1 MDLIDIKAK
10 YDKDSFII
18 LFPEESLI
26 TVCDGQFY
34 LSSFKVKG
42 TIQTVLYKEVWGL
55 WKEKVLGKTLF
66 LSVEVSPVIYLNFS
80 IFVT

>member
-1 MDLIDIKAK
+1 MDLIYIKPK

-34 LSSFKVKG
+34 PSSFKVRC
-42 TIQTVLYKEVWGL
+42 TIQTVLLYKEVWRL
-55 WKEKVLGKTLF
+55 WNEKLGKTLF
-66 LSVEVSPVIYLNFS
+66 LSVEVSPVFFLNIS
-80 IFVT
+80 IFVM

>member
-1 MDLIDIKAK
+1 MDLIYIKAK
-10 YDKDSFII
+10 YDKNSFII

-34 LSSFKVKG
+34 PSSFKVRG

-55 WKEKVLGKTLF
+55 WKEKLLGKTFF
-66 LSVEVSPVIYLNFS
+66 LSVEVSPVFFLKFS
-80 IFVT
+80 IFVM